1 MRRLLMLVGIAGA
14 AWWVLSRR
22 GTTSPDRV
30 TLGYV
35 DGSSVTLEP
44 GSPERER
51 LLQVA
56 AEAAGP

>member
-1 MRRLLMLVGIAGA
+1 MRRLLVLVAIAGA

-22 GTTSPDRV
+22 GTTSPERV
-30 TLGYV
+30 TLGYA

-44 GSPERER
+44 GSPERDR